1 VKIWFESIDPSKK
14 MRQIMNQIYDFDDFK
29 LKSRCC
35 RYLLMAA
42 FIALH
47 SGGFAQP
54 LFDSVAALYR
64 QDIIYSGNL
73 ALKEAPVTVTAT
85 RSQRSVGGPHDFF
98 SEGDYWWPNPVHADS
113 PYIQRDGLTNPDN
126 FLYHRRAMVRFSRL
140 MGDLASAWLIT
151 GETRYV
157 RHAMRHAR
165 AWFSDTTTRM
175 NPSLLYAQAIK
186 GRVTG
191 RSIGV
196 IDMIQMMEVAQ
207 SLHVLRDADGL
218 DGDVMADARRW
229 FSDYIQWVTSH
240 PYGIQEAQA
249 KNNHGTCWVMQV
261 AVFARFTDNKYWM
274 DSCRRQFKQVLLP
287 GQLDSAGRFPLE
299 LARTKPYG
307 YSLFNL
313 DAMSTI
319 CHVLT
324 TAEDDLWDF
333 TLPDGRTMRRAIEF
347 MYPYVADKSL
357 WPYKQDV
364 MYWPYWPVAHPHLL
378 FSYVR
383 YRESSWLKTWKS
395 LPRFP
400 RVEEV
405 IRNLPVRHPIL
416 WIAP

>member
-1 VKIWFESIDPSKK
+1 
-14 MRQIMNQIYDFDDFK
+14 MNDMYTCRVFK
-29 LKSRCC
+29 WKNRGY
-35 RYLLMAA
+35 RYLMVVS
-42 FIALH
+42 FICLH
-47 SGGFAQP
+47 SWIFAQP

-64 QDIIYSGNL
+64 QDVLYSGNL

-85 RSQRSVGGPHDFF
+85 RSSRSAGGAHDFF
-98 SEGDYWWPNPVHADS
+98 SEGDYWWPNPAHPDS
-113 PYIQRDGLTNPDN
+113 PFIQRDGLTNPEN

-140 MGDLASAWLIT
+140 MGDLASAWLLT
-151 GETRYV
+151 GESRYV

-186 GRVTG
+186 GRATG

-207 SLHVLRDADGL
+207 ALHVMRDADGM
-218 DGDVMADARRW
+218 DGDVMNAAKQW
-229 FSDYIQWVTSH
+229 FADYIGWVTTH
-240 PYGIQEAQA
+240 PYGVQEAQA

-261 AVFARFTDNKYWM
+261 AVFARFTGNQYWM
-274 DSCRRQFKQVLLP
+274 DSCRRQFRQVLLP

-307 YSLFNL
+307 YALFNL
-313 DAMSTI
+313 DAMATI
-319 CHVLT
+319 CHVLST
-324 TAEDDLWDF
+324 PEDDLWDF
-333 TLPDGRTMRRAIEF
+333 KLPDGRTMRKAIEF
-347 MYPYVADKSL
+347 MHPYVADKSL

-364 MYWPYWPVAHPHLL
+364 MYWQYWPVAHPHLL

-383 YRESSWLKTWKS
+383 YRESSWLGTWHK

-405 IRNLPVRHPIL
+405 IRNLPVRHPLL

>member
-1 VKIWFESIDPSKK
+1 MIHIRRFFSFVRIGRF
-14 MRQIMNQIYDFDDFK
+14 
-29 LKSRCC
+29 
-35 RYLLMAA
+35 LMVWS
-42 FIALH
+42 LVCN
-47 SGGFAQP
+47 SYRVSAQP
-54 LFDSVAALYR
+54 LFDSVAAWYR
-64 QDIIYSGNL
+64 QDILFSGKE

-85 RSQRSVGGPHDFF
+85 RSPRSAGGPHDFF
-98 SEGDYWWPNPVHADS
+98 SEGDYWWPNPVHPDS

-126 FLYHRRAMVRFSRL
+126 FLSHRRAMVRFSRL
-140 MGDLASAWLIT
+140 MGDLASAWLVT
-151 GETRYV
+151 GESKYV
-157 RHAMRHAR
+157 RHAMRHTR
-165 AWFSDTTTRM
+165 AWFSDTATRM

-207 SLHVLRDADGL
+207 ALHIMREADGV

-229 FSDYIQWVTSH
+229 FSDYIQWVTTH
-240 PYGIQEAQA
+240 PYGVQEGQA

-261 AVFARFTDNKYWM
+261 AVFARFTGNQYWM
-274 DSCRRQFKQVLLP
+274 DSCRRQFRQVLLP

-307 YSLFNL
+307 YALFNL
-313 DAMSTI
+313 DAMATI
-319 CHVLT
+319 CHVLST
-324 TAEDDLWDF
+324 EAENLWDVR
-333 TLPDGRTMRRAIEF
+333 LPDGRTMRRAIEF
-347 MYPYVADKSL
+347 MHPYIADKST

-364 MYWPYWPVAHPHLL
+364 MYWQNWPVAHPHLL

-383 YRESSWLKTWKS
+383 YREPVWLETWKR

-400 RVEEV
+400 RLEEV

-416 WIAP
+416 WVVP

>member
-1 VKIWFESIDPSKK
+1 MIDHNSSAMVFFRRCSGSIPFRRS
-14 MRQIMNQIYDFDDFK
+14 
-29 LKSRCC
+29 
-35 RYLLMAA
+35 LLT
-42 FIALH
+42 FIFFHIICVA
-47 SGGFAQP
+47 SAQP
-54 LFDSVAALYR
+54 LYDSVAAWYR
-64 QDIIYSGNL
+64 QDILYSGAI

-85 RSQRSVGGPHDFF
+85 RSERSAGGPHDFF
-98 SEGDYWWPNPVHADS
+98 SEGDYWWPNPAHPDS
-113 PYIQRDGLTNPDN
+113 PYIQRDGLTNPAN
-126 FLYHRRAMVRFSRL
+126 FLSHRRAMVRFSRL
-140 MGDLASAWLIT
+140 MGDLASAWLLT
-151 GETRYV
+151 GESRYV

-165 AWFSDTTTRM
+165 AWFSDTATRM

-207 SLHVLRDADGL
+207 ALHVMRDADGV
-218 DGDVMADARRW
+218 DGDVVADARRW
-229 FSDYIQWVTSH
+229 FSEYIKWVTTH
-240 PYGIQEAQA
+240 PYGVQEGQA

-261 AVFARFTDNKYWM
+261 AVFARFTGDRYWM
-274 DSCRRQFKQVLLP
+274 DSCRRQFRQVLLP

-313 DAMSTI
+313 DAMATI
-319 CHVLT
+319 CHVLST
-324 TAEDDLWDF
+324 PGDDLWDLR
-333 TLPDGRTMRRAIEF
+333 LPDGRTMRRAIEWMHPF
-347 MYPYVADKSL
+347 VADKSR

-364 MYWPYWPVAHPHLL
+364 MYWDYWPVAHPHLL

-383 YRESSWLKTWKS
+383 YRESAWLDTWRE

-405 IRNLPVRHPIL
+405 IRNLPVRHPLI